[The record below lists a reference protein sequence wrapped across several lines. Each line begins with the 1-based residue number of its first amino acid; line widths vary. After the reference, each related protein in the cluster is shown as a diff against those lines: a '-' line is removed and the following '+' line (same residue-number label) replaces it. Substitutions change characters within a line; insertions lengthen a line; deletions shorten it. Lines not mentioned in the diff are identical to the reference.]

1 MSLNYIG
8 KKERGMIEPWM
19 IYLIG
24 EVAPRLSMRRGE
36 VSSYKKVEN
45 LRMFLAIQYT
55 IVLYILSLLILF

>member
-1 MSLNYIG
+1 
-8 KKERGMIEPWM
+8 MIEPWM